1 LRTLDLG
8 HETLELGDVLGVPAA
23 RAHENSNKPNG
34 ERSGIAPARQH
45 WSVIGESSRTGGTPR
60 CARGGRDLLRDDSHV
75 SAPQSL
81 EDDHSRL
88 VETSLELL
96 TASEAEP
103 RMVRSWTIVGELI
116 KVFGSGTEMF

>member
-1 LRTLDLG
+1 
-8 HETLELGDVLGVPAA
+8 
-23 RAHENSNKPNG
+23 
-34 ERSGIAPARQH
+34 
-45 WSVIGESSRTGGTPR
+45 
-60 CARGGRDLLRDDSHV
+60 V

-88 VETSLELL
+88 VETSRELL

-103 RMVRSWTIVGELI
+103 RMVRSWTIVGELL

>member
-1 LRTLDLG
+1 LRT
-8 HETLELGDVLGVPAA
+8 
-23 RAHENSNKPNG
+23 G
-34 ERSGIAPARQH
+34 EI
-45 WSVIGESSRTGGTPR
+45 GTPR
-60 CARGGRDLLRDDSHV
+60 CARGGWDLLRDDSHV

-88 VETSLELL
+88 VETSRELL

-103 RMVRSWTIVGELI
+103 RMVRSWTIVGELL